1 MIIYQTIKYITI
13 FLQPFLDFKQLRII
27 NKKTEMLPM
36 QKIITPLNKT
46 DLIQQKK
53 NAENQ
58 QQMQPKQATLN
69 KILQFAATYRAEKI
83 AENQFVE
90 LFLN

>member
-1 MIIYQTIKYITI
+1 
-13 FLQPFLDFKQLRII
+13 
-27 NKKTEMLPM
+27 MLPM
-36 QKIITPLNKT
+36 QRIITPLNKT
-46 DLIQQKK
+46 DLIHQTK

-58 QQMQPKQATLN
+58 QPMQPKQATLN

>member
-1 MIIYQTIKYITI
+1 MRIYFFACPYVLVVLQT
-13 FLQPFLDFKQLRII
+13 
-27 NKKTEMLPM
+27 KTEMLPM
-36 QKIITPLNKT
+36 QKIITPLNKA
-46 DLIQQKK
+46 DLKHQKK

-83 AENQFVE
+83 SENQFVE

>member
-1 MIIYQTIKYITI
+1 
-13 FLQPFLDFKQLRII
+13 
-27 NKKTEMLPM
+27 MLPM
-36 QKIITPLNKT
+36 RQMITPLNKT

-53 NAENQ
+53 NTAKQ
-58 QQMQPKQATLN
+58 QGIQPKQATLN
-69 KILQFAATYRAEKI
+69 NILQFASTYRAEKI

>member
-1 MIIYQTIKYITI
+1 M
-13 FLQPFLDFKQLRII
+13 
-27 NKKTEMLPM
+27 
-36 QKIITPLNKT
+36 ITPLNKT
-46 DLIQQKK
+46 DLIQQEK

-58 QQMQPKQATLN
+58 LQMQPKQATLN

>member
-1 MIIYQTIKYITI
+1 
-13 FLQPFLDFKQLRII
+13 
-27 NKKTEMLPM
+27 MLPM
-36 QKIITPLNKT
+36 QKMITPLNKA

>member
-1 MIIYQTIKYITI
+1 
-13 FLQPFLDFKQLRII
+13 
-27 NKKTEMLPM
+27 MLPM
-36 QKIITPLNKT
+36 QKMITPLNKT
-46 DLIQQKK
+46 DLIQQEK

-58 QQMQPKQATLN
+58 LQMQPKRATLN
-69 KILQFAATYRAEKI
+69 KILQFAATYRVEKI